1 MRNNPAYATWAA
13 RGGARKDECPP
24 PVPREEGGKSKA
36 VGGSKKGH
44 SFVYP
49 GGEEGGRKAMASE
62 RDRAQKSLSSLSVAQ
77 ERLDK

>member
-1 MRNNPAYATWAA
+1 MGERE
-13 RGGARKDECPP
+13 DECPP

-49 GGEEGGRKAMASE
+49 EAGRKAMASE
-62 RDRAQKSLSSLSVAQ
+62 RDKGAEVSV
-77 ERLDK
+77 